1 MGLHRVMVQ
10 AAADSYVVFPPGA
23 MPPVGD
29 MSTFAIDAVSA
40 AFRLGIQIA
49 APVLVF
55 SLIFNVA
62 LGLVARLI
70 PQLQVFMVAMPASV
84 LLGLAIVAMGLGGG
98 FLAWLDAMQREA
110 TFLTA
115 VH

>member
-1 MGLHRVMVQ
+1 
-10 AAADSYVVFPPGA
+10 
-23 MPPVGD
+23 
-29 MSTFAIDAVSA
+29 VSA

-84 LLGLAIVAMGLGGG
+84 LLGLAIIAMGLGGG

-110 TFLTA
+110 RFLTA
-115 VH
+115 VR